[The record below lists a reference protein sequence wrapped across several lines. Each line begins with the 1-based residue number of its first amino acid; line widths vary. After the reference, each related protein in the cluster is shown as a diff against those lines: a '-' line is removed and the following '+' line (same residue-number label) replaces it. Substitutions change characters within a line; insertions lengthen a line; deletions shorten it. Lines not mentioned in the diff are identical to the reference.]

1 MQPPAHPQQ
10 NYHPQF
16 THNPQQSMP
25 HVAPPDP
32 YMPYQQ
38 SHSNRPSQSS
48 FFGGDDAWGQEGMGL
63 PEMNDFPPH
72 SYGGTYPPDGEG
84 EGEGEDEGTH
94 RGGQP
99 VGNTHNEDNPNY
111 TPQGPGIFD
120 PAYYLPQ
127 PPQQT
132 QPNPP
137 QLLNMPAVPA
147 EPQRVSDFSI
157 AAGAVHRLPTS
168 GVSVDEIN
176 RHLAAPTYRVR
187 DLT

>member
-1 MQPPAHPQQ
+1 MSMQPPAHSQQ

-16 THNPQQSMP
+16 THNPQQS
-25 HVAPPDP
+25 VAPPDP
-32 YMPYQQ
+32 YLPYRQ

-48 FFGGDDAWGQEGMGL
+48 FFGGDDTWTQEGMGL
-63 PEMNDFPPH
+63 MGMNNFPPH
-72 SYGGTYPPDGEG
+72 SYG
-84 EGEGEDEGTH
+84 EGEGEDEGVH

-111 TPQGPGIFD
+111 TLQGPGTFD

-137 QLLNMPAVPA
+137 QLLNTPAVPA
-147 EPQRVSDFSI
+147 EPQRISDFSI
-157 AAGAVHRLPTS
+157 AAGAVHGLPTT

-176 RHLAAPTYRVR
+176 RRLAAPTYRVR